1 MSLPYHHNR
10 PRLPASFRLSKI
22 VTAVGA
28 TITFMGFQ
36 PVYAADE
43 PSLSELQ
50 AEIARLK
57 QALEKS
63 QQELAAQKTGQPP
76 ASTEPQAPQA
86 QQVAQE
92 QVEQEEEQAELGRI
106 VVRSRNKLEALQD
119 VPISISVVSGQELDR
134 FQARDLG
141 SITQRLGNIAWNQG
155 NARTSSISIRGLGQQ
170 AQTDAMDPSVGV
182 TVDDISFGYNPLSS
196 FDFYD
201 VEAVEVARGPQG
213 TLRGKN
219 ASIGALTITSRR
231 PTFESQQSYALT
243 LGDNNRVIGNAAIGG
258 TVVEDVLAWRGAF
271 MVDKGEGWYPNDY
284 NRDFRFM
291 NKDNVSGRVQFLLTP
306 TENFNALVKLE
317 LTPKHEE
324 YYNGWTF
331 KTPTPSTYSDGTA
344 TRLNTDPS
352 TRLAR
357 DYFLRRG
364 DFNYGD
370 WLEKG
375 VNMDN
380 QRPLVTSTWGTSAVL
395 NWNIGDF
402 TLTSITGYKN
412 FSFQA
417 RNDEGTPFDISKN
430 GGGLVNRHD
439 QLSQEF
445 RLSSSIEGLVD
456 YQAGLYYTTWR
467 NDYSSNVGFG
477 SDAGAWFANP
487 NQYGRLYASSAG
499 RELMQDSLSGL
510 EHDTAQDIHTKS
522 TAVYGQANWHVSE
535 PLTVTTGLRLTLEDR
550 SNSSGKNI
558 KNQGFGSELNP
569 YEVNG
574 IALGGFNSTTSGTLF
589 EEDVINGIPDQM
601 AFADASHI
609 GYVNLADPAQA
620 ALANATAQRY
630 FGVDYGQLTGSQA
643 QLIADAKSIRQ
654 SNLGIVY
661 NKTKAETFR
670 KLQPT
675 LLLSPS
681 YRFHDNLTGYLTL
694 QYGEKA
700 GVAQVVN
707 GFDNQVKPEKTIS
720 YEAGIKSVLLDNTLT
735 FNANLFLTDI
745 KDYQQRVLIE
755 DAYTTQ
761 RNDDGQ
767 QYYTEATGNA
777 AKVRSYGVEI
787 DGFYT
792 GIQHTTL
799 RFAGA
804 YNNAK
809 YRDFKNSAL
818 PPEINNQLPQYSA
831 AQGGSPFRD
840 VSGENLPGASKFS
853 LNLGADFHYPVFS
866 NAELHSSLN
875 VAYRSRFNSDVTLSD
890 YGWVDAH
897 TRVDFAIGL
906 GRRDRKFDVTLLVK
920 NLFDND
926 TSLTRTWNT
935 YVPAIPRWIGVMFT
949 SDL

>member
-1 MSLPYHHNR
+1 MSSSHRRRKPLQR
-10 PRLPASFRLSKI
+10 PFKLSQI

-28 TITFMGFQ
+28 TLSLMGTSAL
-36 PVYAADE
+36 YAADD
-43 PSLSELQ
+43 PNISELQ

-63 QQELAAQKTGQPP
+63 QQELAAQKSGQPTTT
-76 ASTEPQAPQA
+76 SETQATQPSEQP

-92 QVEQEEEQAELGRI
+92 EEPAELGRI

-141 SITQRLGNIAWNQG
+141 SITQRVGNIQWNQG

-182 TVDDISFGYNPLSS
+182 TVDDVSYGYNPLSS

-219 ASIGALTITSRR
+219 ASMGAITITTKR
-231 PTFESQQSYALT
+231 PTFEPQQSYSLA
-243 LGDNNRVIGNAAIGG
+243 LGDNNRVIGSAAVGG
-258 TVVEDVLAWRGAF
+258 AVIDDVLAWRGSF
-271 MVDKGEGWYPNDY
+271 MVDKGEGYYPNNY

-291 NKDNVSGRVQFLLTP
+291 NKDNVSGRVQFLFTP
-306 TENFNALVKLE
+306 TQSFNALVKLE

-324 YYNGWTF
+324 YYNGWVF
-331 KTPTPSTYSDGTA
+331 RTPTPSTYTSGRA
-344 TRLNTDPS
+344 TNLNTDAS
-352 TRLAR
+352 TRLSR

-364 DFNYGD
+364 DFTYQDYLDNSVT
-370 WLEKG
+370 L
-375 VNMDN
+375 DN

-395 NWNIGDF
+395 NWNFDNF

-467 NDYSSNVGFG
+467 NDYSSNTGFG

-499 RELMQDSLSGL
+499 RELMRDSLSGL
-510 EHDTAQDIHTKS
+510 EHDTKQDIHTKS
-522 TAVYGQANWHVSE
+522 TAIFSQADWHVSD
-535 PLTVTTGLRLTLEDR
+535 PFTITTGLRLTLEDR
-550 SNSSGKNI
+550 QNSSSKLI
-558 KNQGFGSELNP
+558 KNEGFGSELNP
-569 YEVNG
+569 YAVNG
-574 IALGGFNSTTSGTLF
+574 ISLGGFDSTLSG
-589 EEDVINGIPDQM
+589 DVWGGTM
-601 AFADASHI
+601 ATAPEPTETQSYI
-609 GYVNLADPAQA
+609 GYVDLADPEQA

-630 FGVDYGQLTGSQA
+630 FGKNYGDLTGAEA

-654 SNLGIVY
+654 SNLGVVY

-675 LLLSPS
+675 LLVSPS
-681 YRFHDNLTGYLTL
+681 YRFNDNLTGYVSL

-707 GFDNQVKPEKTIS
+707 GMDNQVKPEKTIS

-735 FNANLFLTDI
+735 FNTNLYLTDI
-745 KDYQQRVLIE
+745 KDYQQRVQILDE
-755 DAYTTQ
+755 YTT
-761 RNDDGQ
+761 RSNADGQ
-767 QYYTEATGNA
+767 LYYTEATGNA
-777 AKVRSYGVEI
+777 AKVRSYGIEI
-787 DGFYT
+787 DGVYT
-792 GIQHTTL
+792 GIRHTTL
-799 RFAGA
+799 RFSGA
-804 YNNAK
+804 YNNAY
-809 YRDFKNSAL
+809 YREFKNSTL
-818 PPEINNQLPQYSA
+818 PPEIDNQLPQYNPA
-831 AQGGSPFRD
+831 LGGSRFRD
-840 VSGENLPGASKFS
+840 VSGENLPGASKFTF
-853 LNLGADFHYPVFS
+853 NIGGDFRYPVFS
-866 NAELHSSLN
+866 NAEFHSSVN

-890 YGWVDAH
+890 YGWVDAF

-906 GRRDRKFDVTLLVK
+906 GRRDRKFDATLLVK

-926 TSLTRTWNT
+926 TSVVRTWNS
-935 YVPAIPRWIGVMFT
+935 YVPAIPRWIGIMFT